1 MFKSITDYLKKILTK
16 IFGGKPTVS
25 NTDSNGNINLSG
37 NDDTNNNNNSNNNS
51 NNNNNNSN
59 SNNNNNTSNSNNN
72 NNNVTNNQTINN
84 FQAENQINNIYNNI
98 NNMYNN
104 IKEDTIKHKK
114 DMFRLKN
121 DLYDN
126 MLKYQKEVAAID
138 PLHLFLIDDNS
149 AYKEKIRA
157 INANINEAIE
167 LLKEDYPELCN
178 IAKKVSSD
186 ISSYYATA
194 VIYGKMKFDNIN
206 SGPHYDDVCKRM
218 DQKIANL
225 DKSIADYITEHRK

>member
-1 MFKSITDYLKKILTK
+1 MIKSITDYFKKILTK

-25 NTDSNGNINLSG
+25 NTDSNGNINFSG
-37 NDDTNNNNNSNNNS
+37 NDN
-51 NNNNNNSN
+51 
-59 SNNNNNTSNSNNN
+59 SNSNNN
-72 NNNVTNNQTINN
+72 NNNVTNNQTIDN
-84 FQAENQINNIYNNI
+84 FQTENQINNIYNNI
-98 NNMYNN
+98 
-104 IKEDTIKHKK
+104 KEDPTKHKKK

-121 DLYDN
+121 ELYDN
-126 MLKYQKEVAAID
+126 MLKYRNEVAGIS
-138 PLHLFLIDDNS
+138 PLRLFSIDDNS

-194 VIYGKMKFDNIN
+194 VIYGQMKFDNIN
-206 SGPHYDDVCKRM
+206 SGPHYNDVCKRM

-225 DKSIADYITEHRK
+225 DKSIDDYITEHRK

>member
-37 NDDTNNNNNSNNNS
+37 NDNT
-51 NNNNNNSN
+51 NNNNSN

-121 DLYDN
+121 ELYDN
-126 MLKYQKEVAAID
+126 MLKYRNEVAAID
-138 PLHLFLIDDNS
+138 PLHLFLIDNS

-167 LLKEDYPELCN
+167 LLKEDYPELYN

-206 SGPHYDDVCKRM
+206 SGPHYNDVCKRM
-218 DQKIANL
+218 DQKIVNL
-225 DKSIADYITEHRK
+225 DESIDDYITEHRK

>member
-1 MFKSITDYLKKILTK
+1 
-16 IFGGKPTVS
+16 
-25 NTDSNGNINLSG
+25 
-37 NDDTNNNNNSNNNS
+37 
-51 NNNNNNSN
+51 
-59 SNNNNNTSNSNNN
+59 
-72 NNNVTNNQTINN
+72 
-84 FQAENQINNIYNNI
+84 
-98 NNMYNN
+98 MYNN

-121 DLYDN
+121 ELYDN
-126 MLKYQKEVAAID
+126 MLKYRNEVAAID
-138 PLHLFLIDDNS
+138 PLHLFLIDNS

-167 LLKEDYPELCN
+167 LLKEDYPELYN

-206 SGPHYDDVCKRM
+206 SGPHYNDVCKRM

>member
-37 NDDTNNNNNSNNNS
+37 NDNT
-51 NNNNNNSN
+51 NNNNSN
-59 SNNNNNTSNSNNN
+59 SNN

-84 FQAENQINNIYNNI
+84 FQAENQINN
-98 NNMYNN
+98 MYNN
-104 IKEDTIKHKK
+104 IKEDTIKRKK

-121 DLYDN
+121 ELYDN
-126 MLKYQKEVAAID
+126 MLKYRNEVAAID

-206 SGPHYDDVCKRM
+206 SGPHYNDVCKRM
-218 DQKIANL
+218 DQKIKNL
-225 DKSIADYITEHRK
+225 DESITDYITEHRK

>member
-37 NDDTNNNNNSNNNS
+37 NDNTN
-51 NNNNNNSN
+51 
-59 SNNNNNTSNSNNN
+59 NNN
-72 NNNVTNNQTINN
+72 NNNVTNNQPINN
-84 FQAENQINNIYNNI
+84 FQAENQI

-121 DLYDN
+121 ELYDN
-126 MLKYQKEVAAID
+126 MLKYRNEVAAID

-206 SGPHYDDVCKRM
+206 SGPHYNDVCKRM
-218 DQKIANL
+218 DQKIVNL
-225 DKSIADYITEHRK
+225 DESIDDYITEHRK

>member
-1 MFKSITDYLKKILTK
+1 MLKPITDYFKKILTK

-37 NDDTNNNNNSNNNS
+37 NDNN
-51 NNNNNNSN
+51 
-59 SNNNNNTSNSNNN
+59 NSNNN
-72 NNNVTNNQTINN
+72 NNNVTNNQTIDN

-104 IKEDTIKHKK
+104 IKEDKIKYKK

-121 DLYDN
+121 ELYDN
-126 MLKYQKEVAAID
+126 MLKYRNEVAAID

-206 SGPHYDDVCKRM
+206 SGPHYNDVCKRM

>member
-37 NDDTNNNNNSNNNS
+37 NDNTNSN
-51 NNNNNNSN
+51 
-59 SNNNNNTSNSNNN
+59 NNNNNTSNSNNN

-84 FQAENQINNIYNNI
+84 FQAENQINN
-98 NNMYNN
+98 MYNN

-126 MLKYQKEVAAID
+126 MLKYRNEVAAID
-138 PLHLFLIDDNS
+138 PLHLFLIYDNS
-149 AYKEKIRA
+149 AYKAKIRA

-186 ISSYYATA
+186 ISSYYSTA

-206 SGPHYDDVCKRM
+206 SGLHYNDICKRM

-225 DKSIADYITEHRK
+225 DKSIDDYITEHRK

>member
-37 NDDTNNNNNSNNNS
+37 NDNT
-51 NNNNNNSN
+51 NNNNSN

-121 DLYDN
+121 ELYDN
-126 MLKYQKEVAAID
+126 MLKYRNEVAAID
-138 PLHLFLIDDNS
+138 PLHLFLIDNS

-167 LLKEDYPELCN
+167 LLKEDYPELYN

-206 SGPHYDDVCKRM
+206 SGPHYNDVCKRM

>member
-1 MFKSITDYLKKILTK
+1 MGENKIMFKSITDYLKKILTK

-37 NDDTNNNNNSNNNS
+37 NDNTNSNNNS
-51 NNNNNNSN
+51 N
-59 SNNNNNTSNSNNN
+59 NNNNNTSNSNNN
-72 NNNVTNNQTINN
+72 NNNVTNNQTIDN
-84 FQAENQINNIYNNI
+84 FQAEYQINNIYNNI

-114 DMFRLKN
+114 VMFRLKN

-126 MLKYQKEVAAID
+126 MLKYRNEVAAID
-138 PLHLFLIDDNS
+138 PLRLFLIDDNS
-149 AYKEKIRA
+149 AYRAKIRA
-157 INANINEAIE
+157 INVNINEAIE

-194 VIYGKMKFDNIN
+194 VIYGNMKFDNIN
-206 SGPHYDDVCKRM
+206 SGLYYNDICKRM

-225 DKSIADYITEHRK
+225 DKSIDDYITEHRK